1 MTVESSDAQTYL
13 AGQKTSACPNET
25 QVPNNFM

>member
-1 MTVESSDAQTYL
+1 MTVESSDAETCL
-13 AGQKTSACPNET
+13 AGQKTSTCTNET